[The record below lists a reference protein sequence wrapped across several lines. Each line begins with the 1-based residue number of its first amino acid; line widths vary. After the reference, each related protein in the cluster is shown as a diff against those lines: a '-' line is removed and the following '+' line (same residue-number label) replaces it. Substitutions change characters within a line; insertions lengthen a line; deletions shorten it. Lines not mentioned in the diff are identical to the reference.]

1 MSQRPALVVG
11 ASGLVGAYLLR
22 SFGREGEAVGTAHEQ
37 DVPGLVALD
46 IRDLATARELVR
58 ELCPRIV
65 LCTAAVSNVELCERE
80 PAAARAVN
88 VDATLALAGA
98 AREAGATFVFLSSEY
113 VFDGEHGPYAEEA
126 ATSPINEYGRQK
138 AEVEEPLPGITGGDY
153 LVARVS
159 CVYGHERRRKNF
171 AYQLQ
176 AALSQGC
183 ELRVPGDQLGTPTY
197 APNAADMIL
206 ELVRAGE
213 RGVFHVAG
221 ADRMLRSDFARIAA
235 EELGLDPA
243 LVVATP
249 TQELGLVAPRP
260 KGAGLLVDKSAAA
273 VSTPLIGIRE
283 GIRHMLAEGPLASP
297 TASA

>member
-1 MSQRPALVVG
+1 M
-11 ASGLVGAYLLR
+11 
-22 SFGREGEAVGTAHEQ
+22 
-37 DVPGLVALD
+37 
-46 IRDLATARELVR
+46 
-58 ELCPRIV
+58 PRIV

-159 CVYGHERRRKNF
+159 CVYGHERRRKTSSTSSRRRSPKAASCASPATSSDANLCSQRGRHDLG
-171 AYQLQ
+171 ARASGRAGRVPRRRRRSH
-176 AALSQGC
+176 AAL
-183 ELRVPGDQLGTPTY
+183 
-197 APNAADMIL
+197 
-206 ELVRAGE
+206 
-213 RGVFHVAG
+213 
-221 ADRMLRSDFARIAA
+221 DFARIAA